1 VSVSGFKG
9 TLPATTLTE
18 TSAKVAEAS
27 ITLTATARVD
37 LSAAITI
44 EAGRLPNGATCVA
57 KMEGTEISE
66 PVTAL
71 ETASAANAPQVVDLG
86 LVGSTVFEGSG
97 KETLA
102 SGTHTAEIWCKKIK
116 PAETT
121 TAETVKSAS
130 ILLSA
135 TQ

>member
-18 TSAKVAEAS
+18 TSAKIAEAS
-27 ITLTATARVD
+27 ITLTATSRVD
-37 LSAAITI
+37 VSAQISI
-44 EAGRLPNGATCVA
+44 EATRIPDGATCVA
-57 KMEGTEISE
+57 KIDGAEVSE
-66 PVTAL
+66 PVSEL
-71 ETASAANAPQVVDLG
+71 ETASAANAPQAMDLG

-116 PAETT
+116 PTEAATT
-121 TAETVKSAS
+121 ETVKTANV
-130 ILLSA
+130 LVSA